1 MKQFRRH
8 SGSLVQRMLN
18 YRNRAEELRMIA
30 EGTRDEPAV
39 YLLSVAASYDTAA
52 ETAHSI

>member
-1 MKQFRRH
+1 
-8 SGSLVQRMLN
+8 
-18 YRNRAEELRMIA
+18 MIA

-52 ETAHSI
+52 ETAHSILMHSAE